1 VIHPKNT
8 GSKTDKSILPLPS
21 CLAKTRSLEDGAAV
35 PGINVFGH
43 CVIVGEVAKALIKY
57 SIPKVRD
64 KLFPPGSELIA
75 AVHDAGKIC
84 PSFQEKIYR
93 SIAGYPRNSRPGLEK
108 ANPDIEKTWGGHA
121 AVSQAALEGC
131 PKYIPE
137 IAGRHHGFSTHRYPS
152 NAPVFGG
159 ESWQRQR
166 EKLIESLKTHF
177 DADWPKVKNGTHA
190 ALLSGL
196 TCVADWIGSGPAFD
210 GFDHVETIDDL
221 PHQAEAAVEA
231 AGFVRPLVKRG
242 LSFKDIF
249 DFDCRPVQSYFI
261 EAVSAPGLYVL
272 EAPMGMGKTEA
283 ALYAAYNVLAA
294 EKASGI
300 YFALPTRLTSNKI
313 YERMNK
319 FLEKILAPQPGLQG
333 EGSPFDEKSAH
344 RKSLLLHGSA
354 WLYKTEMGEE
364 GQPGASWFNA
374 GKRGILAPFA
384 VGTIDQALMAVMN
397 VKHGFVRTFGL
408 AGKVVILDE
417 VHSYDSY
424 TGTILD
430 ELVQGLRELGCTVI
444 ILSATLT
451 DERRRELLGC
461 RETAPVSAYPLIS
474 YVREEDAELN
484 AGGSKRPTEI
494 PVEIPDTITVFVR
507 RVSDD
512 TAAIE
517 EALKRAEQGQQV
529 LWIENTVDEAQ
540 SLYLKLAGRAHECG
554 VEAGLLHSRF
564 TQADRQTNEAKW
576 VGLYG
581 TEGRE
586 LRRKRGRIL
595 IGTQVLEQSLDID
608 ADFLITRLCPTDIL
622 LQRLG
627 RLWRHEKTKLYRPEG
642 ACPELWLLAPD
653 YDKALINHKTELR
666 KSVPVYDPYV
676 LLRTLEIWEDPQAL
690 NLPAC
695 IRRLVE
701 ETYRGRDEDG
711 LLAKLKSEWNSERRK
726 LENLALSGI
735 SKGGRTAPDTEASTR
750 YSEQETLDVLLLQS
764 VKKNEDGISLV
775 FPDGEQIDLLKGLKR
790 KDGREWR
797 KRAAALNCHIV
808 TVPKKR
814 APLAPHPKFL
824 ELFQDYIYTGKDPWD
839 DENNDVLR
847 IAIVNKS
854 DMLEGYDGA
863 AIIGDYDLS
872 YDRAKGYRAEKKDKS
887 KDDGSY

>member
-1 VIHPKNT
+1 VIRSKNT
-8 GSKTDKSILPLPS
+8 GPKTDKAVLPLTS
-21 CLAKTRSLEDGAAV
+21 CLAKSRTPEDGVTV
-35 PGINVFGH
+35 PGIDVFGH
-43 CVIVGEVAKALIKY
+43 CVIAGEVAKALIKY
-57 SIPKVRD
+57 SIPEVRD

-75 AVHDAGKIC
+75 AVHDVGKIC

-93 SIAGYPRNSRPGLEK
+93 AIAEYPRNSLPGLEK
-108 ANPDIEKTWGGHA
+108 ANPDMEKEWRGHA
-121 AVSQAALEGC
+121 AVSQAALEDC

-137 IAGRHHGFSTHRYPS
+137 IAGRHHGSSTNRYPS

-177 DADWPKVKNGTHA
+177 DADWPEVKNNTHA

-196 TCVADWIGSGPAFD
+196 TCVADWIGSGSAFD
-210 GFDHVETIDDL
+210 GIGHVENIDDL
-221 PHQAEAAVEA
+221 PRRAEAALEA
-231 AGFVRPLVKRG
+231 AGFVRPLVKQG

-249 DFDCRPVQSYFI
+249 DFDYYPVQSHFI
-261 EAVSAPGLYVL
+261 EAVSSPGLYVL

-283 ALYAAYNVLAA
+283 AFYAAYNVLAA

-300 YFALPTRLTSNKI
+300 YFALPTRLTSDKI
-313 YERMNK
+313 YERMDK
-319 FLEKILAPQPGLQG
+319 FLEKILEPQPDLQ
-333 EGSPFDEKSAH
+333 DEKSSR

-354 WLYKTEMGEE
+354 WLHETEMGEE

-408 AGKVVILDE
+408 AGKAVILDE

-430 ELVQGLRELGCTVI
+430 ELVQGLGELGCTVI

-461 RETAPVSAYPLIS
+461 RETVPVSAYPLIS
-474 YVREEDAELN
+474 YVRGGDARLN
-484 AGGSKRPTEI
+484 AAGAKKSIEI
-494 PVEIPDTITVFVR
+494 PVETPDTITVFVR
-507 RVSDD
+507 RAADD

-529 LWIENTVDEAQ
+529 LWIENMVDEAQ
-540 SLYLKLAGRAHECG
+540 SLYLKLADRAHECG
-554 VEAGLLHSRF
+554 AEAGLLHSRF
-564 TQADRQTNEAKW
+564 TRADRQTNEAKW

-586 LRRKRGRIL
+586 LRRKQGRIL

-608 ADFLITRLCPTDIL
+608 ADFLVSRLCPTDML
-622 LQRLG
+622 LQRAG
-627 RLWRHEKTKLYRPEG
+627 RLWRHKKTNHPYRPEG

-666 KSVPVYDPYV
+666 KSIPVYDPYV
-676 LLRTLEIWEDPQAL
+676 LLRTLEVWKDPEAL
-690 NLPAC
+690 NLPAD

-701 ETYRGRDEDG
+701 ETYKGRDEDG
-711 LLAKLKSEWNSERRK
+711 PLGTLKSKWNTDRRK

-735 SKGGRTAPDTEASTR
+735 STGGRTAPDTDASTR
-750 YSEQETLDVLLLQS
+750 YSEQETLDVLLLHL
-764 VKKNEDGISLV
+764 VKKNEDGGISLV
-775 FPDGEQIDLLKGLKR
+775 FPDGEKIDLLKGLKR
-790 KDGREWR
+790 KDGKEWR
-797 KRAAALNCHIV
+797 KRAAALNRHIV

-824 ELFQDYIYTGKDPWD
+824 ELFEDYIYTGKDPWN
-839 DENNDVLR
+839 DEKNDVLR

-872 YDRAKGYRAEKKDKS
+872 YDRVKGYCAEKKDKS